1 MSKQRQNK
9 YYQTAIEGLRQANKH
24 NPFWTRGDAFAL
36 LNLIRSN
43 ANKQG
48 V

>member
-1 MSKQRQNK
+1 MSNQRKAN
-9 YYQTAIEGLRQANKH
+9 YYHTAIEGLRQANKH

-43 ANKQG
+43 AQKQG